1 MAKDTSHTKVE
12 SQGHH
17 KQNEADQ
24 IMETEEQRK
33 RRLELT
39 QARYEEMHREEISK
53 VLIRELKRAANKA
66 PTVSDKIP
74 RLPNK

>member
-1 MAKDTSHTKVE
+1 
-12 SQGHH
+12 
-17 KQNEADQ
+17 
-24 IMETEEQRK
+24 METEEQRK

-39 QARYEEMHREEISK
+39 QPIKTVRWNMDSEAMRRIEESARLGVIITREMAKI
-53 VLIRELKRAANKA
+53 IRRNANKA

>member
-12 SQGHH
+12 SPGHH

-24 IMETEEQRK
+24 IMETEEQREQ
-33 RRLELT
+33 RLES
-39 QARYEEMHREEISK
+39 ARIMYEDITREMAKI
-53 VLIRELKRAANKA
+53 IRRAANKA
-66 PTVSDKIP
+66 PTVSDKIL